1 MNDYTIII
9 PSCTENNL
17 RVCLEALKSKQPGWR
32 ERVQVYDSDLSGGVE
47 KVCDEYRVVR
57 TFDIG
62 LRPFVFSRAVNE
74 CMDMAPDKDVIVMND
89 DAVLQTVNGFDKLH
103 LQSFIQPEFGIVSSS
118 VLGFVG
124 NPEQHHK
131 NASIHIRT
139 ATFHT
144 VVFVCVH
151 IRREVIGK
159 LGPLDE
165 RLIHYG
171 WEDNL
176 YCLQARAAGY
186 KLGIYDGC
194 IVEHGSLPS
203 TYRTGKNVNLDDNR
217 RIFESIIREQELT
230 PHWPAPFK
238 FPYEPLK
245 QESD

>member
-1 MNDYTIII
+1 MKVRDYTIII

-32 ERVQVYDSDLSGGVE
+32 DKVQVYDSDPSGGVE
-47 KVCDEYRVVR
+47 KVCNDYGVVR
-57 TFDIG
+57 SFDIG

-74 CMDMAPDKDVIVMND
+74 CMEMAPDKDVIVMND
-89 DAVLQTVNGFDKLH
+89 DAILQTMGGFDRLH
-103 LQSFIQPEFGIVSSS
+103 FEANVHREFGIVSSA

-131 NASIHIRT
+131 QSTSIRT
-139 ATFHT
+139 AQLHT
-144 VVFVCVH
+144 IVFICVH
-151 IRREVIGK
+151 ILREVIDK
-159 LGPLDE
+159 IGPMDE

-203 TYRTGKNVNLDDNR
+203 TYRETGKQISLDDNW
-217 RIFESIIREQELT
+217 RIFESIVREKGLT
-230 PHWPAPFK
+230 PHWPVPFK
-238 FPYEPLK
+238 FPV
-245 QESD
+245 